1 MSRLIAV
8 FKFVLLDFVIT
19 EHETCELE
27 ILPQQLRSTS

>member
-19 EHETCELE
+19 EHEWREPE
-27 ILPQQLRSTS
+27 ILPEQLQITS